1 MTKFNIILVILGLI
15 IILFAVFSP
24 SIIASVHGVTWRII
38 IGLLGCFSFVSGIY
52 KVVVKK

>member
-1 MTKFNIILVILGLI
+1 MTKSNIILVIIGLI

-24 SIIASVHGVTWRII
+24 SIIANIHSMTWRIV
-38 IGLLGCFSFVSGIY
+38 IGLFECFSFVSSIY

>member
-24 SIIASVHGVTWRII
+24 SIIASVHSVTWKII

-52 KVVVKK
+52 KMVVKK

>member
-24 SIIASVHGVTWRII
+24 SIIASVHSVTWRII
-38 IGLLGCFSFVSGIY
+38 IGLLGCFSFVSSIY

>member
-1 MTKFNIILVILGLI
+1 MTKSNIILVIIGLI

-24 SIIASVHGVTWRII
+24 SIIANVHSMTWRIV
-38 IGLLGCFSFVSGIY
+38 IGLLGCFSFVSSIY

>member
-24 SIIASVHGVTWRII
+24 SIIASVHSVTWRII

-52 KVVVKK
+52 KMVVKK